1 MTNDINTP
9 SFCELILFQYKHRM
23 RRLKSERGVKGA
35 LYIHVYGDDVPE
47 NFMLRVSDTSVTG
60 SSKCALKCGLNPR
73 DMFLG
78 RVT

>member
-1 MTNDINTP
+1 M
-9 SFCELILFQYKHRM
+9 
-23 RRLKSERGVKGA
+23 KGA

-60 SSKCALKCGLNPR
+60 SSKCAALKCSLNPR

-78 RVT
+78 RVL

>member
-1 MTNDINTP
+1 M
-9 SFCELILFQYKHRM
+9 
-23 RRLKSERGVKGA
+23 KGA

-47 NFMLRVSDTSVTG
+47 DFMLRVSDTSVTG
-60 SSKCALKCGLNPR
+60 SSKCALKCGLNPH